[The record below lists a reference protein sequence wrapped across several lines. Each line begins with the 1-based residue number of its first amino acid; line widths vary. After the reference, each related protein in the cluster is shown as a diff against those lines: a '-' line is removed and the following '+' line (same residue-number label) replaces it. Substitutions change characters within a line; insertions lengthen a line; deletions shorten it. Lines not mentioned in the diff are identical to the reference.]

1 MNRFQKYSTTTTT
14 SISNHK
20 DSSSNKDNH
29 HERHLFDYSQSTSRL
44 QPHKQSII
52 LDYQRYQH
60 FLSPWKTMKDEIRV
74 LKPTTSNNS
83 PRKSERK
90 MKNMHHDIQH
100 HQEPAIMIGFGS
112 MGWSGGKWNCQP
124 FCLIQVMEEDG

>member
-1 MNRFQKYSTTTTT
+1 MNRFQKCSKTKN
-14 SISNHK
+14 S
-20 DSSSNKDNH
+20 SSSNDNH
-29 HERHLFDYSQSTSRL
+29 HYERHLFDYSQSTSRL

-74 LKPTTSNNS
+74 LKPTTSNRRRN
-83 PRKSERK
+83 
-90 MKNMHHDIQH
+90 MKIMRRDIQE
-100 HQEPAIMIGFGS
+100 EPAIMIGFGS